1 MGAAPADGA
10 QGGRARG
17 ADRRARS
24 VALVEGVRRAREG
37 GARAGRGRDRGA
49 RRRAGVCRGV
59 EAFRPRGLRRA
70 LPGGGVL
77 RRGRPHDRRAG
88 RAARARDAK
97 PLAALSRQVTQR
109 SYRYYE
115 FVMAAFVTILICSNL
130 IGPAKIAQLEL
141 PLVGAVSFGAGVL
154 FFPISYVFGDVLTEV
169 YGYARARRVIWAG
182 FAGLA
187 FAALMA
193 AIAVARPP
201 APFWKHQDAYEVAFG
216 TTWRIAAASMSAY
229 FCGEFAN
236 SFVLAKMK
244 IATAGRWLWTCT
256 IGSTLVGE
264 AVDSALFYPLAFYG
278 TGILPDD
285 KLPAVMLAQFVGK
298 VAGEVGFTPLTYQIG
313 RFLKRAEQEDYYDR
327 GTDFNPFVLKD

>member
-1 MGAAPADGA
+1 MTA
-10 QGGRARG
+10 
-17 ADRRARS
+17 
-24 VALVEGVRRAREG
+24 
-37 GARAGRGRDRGA
+37 
-49 RRRAGVCRGV
+49 
-59 EAFRPRGLRRA
+59 
-70 LPGGGVL
+70 
-77 RRGRPHDRRAG
+77 
-88 RAARARDAK
+88 
-97 PLAALSRQVTQR
+97 QR

-193 AIAVARPP
+193 AIVVALPP
-201 APFWKHQDAYEVAFG
+201 APFWRHQDAYEIAFG
-216 TTWRIAAASMSAY
+216 TTWRIAAASMIAY

-244 IATAGRWLWTCT
+244 IATAGRWLWTRT

-278 TGILPDD
+278 TGILPND

-298 VAGEVGFTPLTYQIG
+298 VAVEVVFTPLTYKIVG
-313 RFLKRAEQEDYYDR
+313 FLKRAEQEDYYDR